1 MSKHG
6 DYKIVSGLINAPI
19 NDDGSYALS
28 GYALVLE
35 LTKSFDIDQLQ
46 DLNKK
51 IHKLKLEVEKQI
63 LAKV

>member
-1 MSKHG
+1 
-6 DYKIVSGLINAPI
+6 
-19 NDDGSYALS
+19 LS